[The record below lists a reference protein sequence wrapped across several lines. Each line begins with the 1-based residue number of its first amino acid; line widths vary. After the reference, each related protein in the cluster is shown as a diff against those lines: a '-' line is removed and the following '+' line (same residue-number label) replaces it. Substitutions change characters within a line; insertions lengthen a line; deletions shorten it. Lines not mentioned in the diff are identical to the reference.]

1 MKKNSIVDTINAIKI
16 LHGIN
21 KTSIANYLDISRQL
35 FKYHEDHNSFN
46 ENQVNKI
53 SDLVHSPQNIFN
65 KG

>member
-1 MKKNSIVDTINAIKI
+1 MKKSNITDTINAIKI

-35 FKYHEDHNSFN
+35 FKYHEDHNSFSD
-46 ENQVNKI
+46 EQVDKI
-53 SDLVHSPQNIFN
+53 SELVHSPQNIFT

>member
-1 MKKNSIVDTINAIKI
+1 MKKSNITDTINAIKI

-21 KTSIANYLDISRQL
+21 KSSIANYLAISRQL

-53 SDLVHSPQNIFN
+53 SDLVHSPQNIFT